1 MQNLMPPIGTP
12 DNLFHDGNPLTG
24 EQGTIVTAAHL
35 NNVQGATRD
44 IQTELLAVLADAK
57 IEVNPEDHAQLLK
70 ALKAVIGTVGAGKF
84 LSISKNLKEIAD
96 AGGDAKAEAIKNLG
110 LGEAAKRGVGTA
122 ANQLPDMSS
131 FTVTGNVN
139 AFVIQLPGG
148 IVIQGGK
155 ASTDINGYAT
165 VNLGL
170 AMSFFSVLPGESAVS
185 QWVSSGNVYS
195 GLVIYGAQALS
206 PTSFGFRSIWW
217 QGADKTFKGGAA
229 TAYWILVGRV

>member
-84 LSISKNLKEIAD
+84 LSISKNLKEISD
-96 AGGDAKAEAIKNLG
+96 AGPDAIAAALQNLQ
-110 LGEAAKRGVGTA
+110 LKSAAKRDVGNATG
-122 ANQLPDMSS
+122 QIPDMSFFESTKDRIYRFPNGIWVQFCSFLSTGVGEKLVRTPVPFPNRILHISASYMSGMGDTGSNYSICNFLVKSADS
-131 FTVTGNVN
+131 FTYRNFNVLGQEV
-139 AFVIQLPGG
+139 A
-148 IVIQGGK
+148 
-155 ASTDINGYAT
+155 NGHT
-165 VNLGL
+165 
-170 AMSFFSVLPGESAVS
+170 MSFIV
-185 QWVSSGNVYS
+185 W
-195 GLVIYGAQALS
+195 GA
-206 PTSFGFRSIWW
+206 
-217 QGADKTFKGGAA
+217 
-229 TAYWILVGRV
+229 